1 MWFFQYNIDDPV
13 YFKNVS
19 NFPIDFVNIVT
30 FDFAM
35 VQAIK
40 GHEVSIFYIDDC
52 SVKVVSL
59 PQGSQKLI
67 VSGVLL
73 RESPML

>member
-1 MWFFQYNIDDPV
+1 M
-13 YFKNVS
+13 
-19 NFPIDFVNIVT
+19 T

-40 GHEVSIFYIDDC
+40 GHEESIFYIYDC

-73 RESPML
+73 RESLMP